1 VTVAITHTAVVSAFG
16 TGTRGLAHAV
26 TTGATGTTLQGAP
39 GEQPLANPRARK
51 MMSRAAYLAARC
63 LADLL
68 RDTRWPR
75 DRVGYFLGVGA
86 SGGSLDDIMAL
97 LDHSITEG
105 AFSLPRFGDRG
116 LAACNPLLAFQLMN
130 NFTMCH
136 GAILERIGGPNA
148 AVFSRGAGT
157 IAAIAEAV
165 HAVRSGECER
175 AIAGG
180 ADAATHPV
188 TVAELARDGF
198 LAHGLVPADACGLV
212 AIATASPGDDAAIV
226 EGCAHAS
233 GRGRPAGD
241 AIGDALSRA
250 QLAPGAAVDAV
261 VIAPWGPPAADAL
274 RSVAVARCPAATV
287 VDLSALGES
296 LAATAALAVI
306 AAVDRLASSP
316 GRVVVLT
323 LGVDGDPGAV
333 VLSRG
338 VA

>member
-1 VTVAITHTAVVSAFG
+1 MTVAITHTAAVSGSG
-16 TGTRGLAHAV
+16 TEA
-26 TTGATGTTLQGAP
+26 
-39 GEQPLANPRARK
+39 PLANPRARK

-63 LADLL
+63 LAELL
-68 RDTRWPR
+68 RDTQWPR
-75 DRVGYFLGVGA
+75 ERTGYFLGVGA

-97 LDHSITEG
+97 LDHSIRDG
-105 AFSLPRFGDRG
+105 AFSLLRFGDRG

-136 GAILERIGGPNA
+136 GAILEGLGGPNS

-198 LAHGLVPADACGLV
+198 LGQGLAPADGCGLV
-212 AIATASPGDDAAIV
+212 ALATASPGEAAAVI

-233 GRGRPAGD
+233 GRGRPVCD
-241 AIGDALSRA
+241 AVGDALSRA
-250 QLAPGAAVDAV
+250 QLAADAAIDAV
-261 VIAPWGPPAADAL
+261 VIAPWGPPAANAL
-274 RSVAVARCPAATV
+274 RSVAALRHPAATV
-287 VDLSALGES
+287 VDLSARGES
-296 LAATAALAVI
+296 LAASAALAII
-306 AAVDRLASSP
+306 AAVERLASAP

-323 LGVDGDPGAV
+323 LGVDGDPGVA

-338 VA
+338 LA